1 MARDLCYRITSKK
14 YFLSV
19 PSTQNT
25 GLWAACWHWRLYL
38 MLQNRN
44 GKAQACSPLWLY
56 SSWRKAT
63 ENGVCFSPD
72 YFTFKT
78 TALSALEN
86 STVSGDL
93 QRTTGHITR
102 DWKKGLGET
111 GPCFNQFEKGNCAY
125 NKHHSGLQKIPQGKE
140 NKKIKMSD
148 SNFSDI
154 SKIMDTV
161 SKPTCFST
169 CHLALLKHFSDI
181 FWNIFFLWWSMI
193 LSES

>member
-1 MARDLCYRITSKK
+1 M
-14 YFLSV
+14 
-19 PSTQNT
+19 
-25 GLWAACWHWRLYL
+25 
-38 MLQNRN
+38 
-44 GKAQACSPLWLY
+44 
-56 SSWRKAT
+56 
-63 ENGVCFSPD
+63 CFSPD

-181 FWNIFFLWWSMI
+181 FWNNFFVLVNDFEWKLIAFNSLQKSVPVLDCMYI
-193 LSES
+193 HKHIHVL